1 MERSMTWLSR
11 LGIALLAVGAACEG
25 CGGPDLGTDVPH
37 KPHDLSAAKK
47 GGGADLD
54 LLPAPPGMKT
64 GTPK

>member
-1 MERSMTWLSR
+1 MTLHYK
-11 LGIALLAVGAACEG
+11 LGFGILAICLMCAG
-25 CGGPDLGTDVPH
+25 CSNGDLGTDVPH
-37 KPHDLSAAKK
+37 KPHSITGPKK